1 MKLFTDASQHTEHSS
16 NALEPLHS
24 TIKQPPNCQNV
35 SSFLFF
41 PKLSVLVE
49 SSPASCNIHL
59 GPLQTSQFRNTSK
72 IKIKGS
78 SEGELRKRGR
88 EEQTQKRKTEKS
100 PKEERSDKTQI
111 RFHI

>member
-1 MKLFTDASQHTEHSS
+1 MKLFPDAPQHTEHSS

-24 TIKQPPNCQNV
+24 TMKQPPNCQNV

-59 GPLQTSQFRNTSK
+59 GPLHMPQPINNSTNH
-72 IKIKGS
+72 
-78 SEGELRKRGR
+78 
-88 EEQTQKRKTEKS
+88 S
-100 PKEERSDKTQI
+100 PLARSYQ
-111 RFHI
+111 HPAQA

>member
-1 MKLFTDASQHTEHSS
+1 MKLFPDAPQHTEHSS

-41 PKLSVLVE
+41 PKLSVLVK

-59 GPLQTSQFRNTSK
+59 GPLQFLPHSLDRWVWLQQSPTL
-72 IKIKGS
+72 
-78 SEGELRKRGR
+78 GEPLPITR
-88 EEQTQKRKTEKS
+88 
-100 PKEERSDKTQI
+100 
-111 RFHI
+111 RFP